1 MKKILLIFL
10 LAPICLKAQTNE
22 VEGAEVNVFVTDFKN
37 KPLDKEVIIF
47 RSVVDAEEYN
57 GTTDETGKF
66 TLLLPVG
73 EKYEIFI
80 LGFKDSTSYNF
91 IDIPATKANT
101 SYKDA
106 FKVDIKFMPSK
117 TFVLQDCNFE
127 TGKSILEPESYTV
140 IDELYAYL
148 LRKSD
153 ENIEIGGYTDNVGK
167 PAANLKLSEERAIAV
182 KNYLISKGI
191 EESRVKAKGYGMAN
205 PIADNKTEEGRAQ
218 NRRTEVKI
226 LN

>member
-1 MKKILLIFL
+1 MKNIFLILLALPFFVN
-10 LAPICLKAQTNE
+10 AQTD
-22 VEGAEVNVFVTDFKN
+22 VEGAEVKVNVTDFKN
-37 KPLDKEVIIF
+37 KPLYNEVIIF
-47 RSVVDAEEYN
+47 RSIVDAEEYN
-57 GTTDETGKF
+57 GTTDEKGHF

-91 IDIPATKANT
+91 IDIPKPAPNT

-106 FKVDIKFMPSK
+106 FTVEVKFLPSK
-117 TFVLQDCNFE
+117 TFVLEDCNFE
-127 TGKSILEPESYTV
+127 TGKSTLEPESYAV

-148 LRKSD
+148 VRKSD
-153 ENIEIGGYTDNVGK
+153 EIIEIGGHTDNVGK
-167 PAANLKLSEERAIAV
+167 AAANLKLSEERATAV
-182 KNYLISKGI
+182 KNYLLSKGI
-191 EESRVKAKGYGMAN
+191 DESRLKAKGYGMTV
-205 PIADNKTEEGRAQ
+205 PVSDNKTEEGRAQ